1 MTQCSGAPALVKL
14 GMFVCRRNVC
24 VQKKKVVPNHVAAHF
39 YEGRGGTRYLPTWVG
54 ATNKTVETLSP
65 FASCVMPCSER
76 TDNAELLYVQ
86 LR

>member
-1 MTQCSGAPALVKL
+1 MLPH
-14 GMFVCRRNVC
+14 M
-24 VQKKKVVPNHVAAHF
+24 F

-54 ATNKTVETLSP
+54 ATSKTVETLSP